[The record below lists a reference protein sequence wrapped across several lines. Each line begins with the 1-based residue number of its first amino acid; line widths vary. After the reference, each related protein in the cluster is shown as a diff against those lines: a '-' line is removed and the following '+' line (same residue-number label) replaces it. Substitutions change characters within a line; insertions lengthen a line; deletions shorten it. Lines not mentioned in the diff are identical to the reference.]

1 MIMNDLE
8 RSGLRGKVK
17 SMTQIEFQP
26 ISNMSDTISLKMD
39 DFILA
44 PNNFRFEYDSSG
56 YLRKRTEFNYN
67 YEYDSIVPKGLWT
80 YAYDTL
86 KRIQQEVYYWNNYS
100 NDTTIWEYE
109 YFGDSV
115 TLVHKY
121 DDTYKHMR
129 YRYAQRKNLELLTTA
144 NADSSYLTR
153 TLFYYDQQNRL
164 IRKEEYE
171 DSNSLTFIRSWSY
184 VNTETSSPNVDV
196 GISSRYNYGPV
207 IRLFEY
213 DSLENPIRE
222 RGVNSDK
229 VLTTEYSYDHQGNW
243 IEKRTKLLNDR
254 FKITRRKIEYF

>member
-1 MIMNDLE
+1 
-8 RSGLRGKVK
+8 
-17 SMTQIEFQP
+17 
-26 ISNMSDTISLKMD
+26 
-39 DFILA
+39 
-44 PNNFRFEYDSSG
+44 
-56 YLRKRTEFNYN
+56 
-67 YEYDSIVPKGLWT
+67 
-80 YAYDTL
+80 
-86 KRIQQEVYYWNNYS
+86 
-100 NDTTIWEYE
+100 
-109 YFGDSV
+109 
-115 TLVHKY
+115 
-121 DDTYKHMR
+121 MR

-196 GISSRYNYGPV
+196 GISSRYNYSPV